1 MTAPGPVCLPCRKPL
16 QAPGSRRD
24 VDAPRSAHVS
34 ILSPV
39 TKVYLLRGQGLLL
52 ALPVGRREAAP
63 GKCEVKRHGA
73 LGHSNVSMTA
83 PLTTILPHT
92 FRSCPSSVRVIP
104 ATQKPVKMLS
114 STICVRG
121 LCHGIPPRFL
131 LARADRCSVV
141 VPEALWAVA
150 IGAYGS
156 SPTDSQAADAA
167 PHTLQRAQALSGAH
181 A

>member
-83 PLTTILPHT
+83 PLTTIPHSIAFSGKVLT
-92 FRSCPSSVRVIP
+92 
-104 ATQKPVKMLS
+104 
-114 STICVRG
+114 STPFPCNSA
-121 LCHGIPPRFL
+121 GIPSCWVIR
-131 LARADRCSVV
+131 
-141 VPEALWAVA
+141 
-150 IGAYGS
+150 
-156 SPTDSQAADAA
+156 SPD
-167 PHTLQRAQALSGAH
+167 HL
-181 A
+181 